1 MMDKVLIWGSEN
13 SGTKPPWNE
22 LWLEIV
28 ESDNVGIGL
37 LSSALRFFGRITERA
52 KRRQNSAGRNQIY
65 QMKQQSS
72 LFPREGESDLDS
84 VVNT

>member
-1 MMDKVLIWGSEN
+1 MDKVPIWGSEN
-13 SGTKPPWNE
+13 SGTKLPWNE

-28 ESDNVGIGL
+28 KADNVGIGL
-37 LSSALRFFGRITERA
+37 LSSDLCFYGRITERT

-65 QMKQQSS
+65 QMKQDFS

-84 VVNT
+84 VVET